1 MFVSAFNS
9 IRMMFFFSVSIP
21 NIIRFLLI
29 SPCFMG
35 LVSREKHTAE
45 GRFFFDGEKGKQ
57 WFPVNFPAN
66 PLNVSS
72 RNCTCTMKRTGLK
85 AGIDLRLGTT
95 FGLLTQ

>member
-1 MFVSAFNS
+1 
-9 IRMMFFFSVSIP
+9 
-21 NIIRFLLI
+21 
-29 SPCFMG
+29 MG

-45 GRFFFDGEKGKQ
+45 GRFFDGEKGKQ

>member
-21 NIIRFLLI
+21 NIILFCGFLH
-29 SPCFMG
+29 
-35 LVSREKHTAE
+35 VSWDWFQGKNILRKVV
-45 GRFFFDGEKGKQ
+45 FFDGEKGKQ